1 MSYSTPSGAASV
13 HKETVCPKRYLLT
26 DSLYTHYRLALET
39 AVKKTEKG
47 LSYCSV
53 GLTFKMWGDR

>member
-47 LSYCSV
+47 LS
-53 GLTFKMWGDR
+53 